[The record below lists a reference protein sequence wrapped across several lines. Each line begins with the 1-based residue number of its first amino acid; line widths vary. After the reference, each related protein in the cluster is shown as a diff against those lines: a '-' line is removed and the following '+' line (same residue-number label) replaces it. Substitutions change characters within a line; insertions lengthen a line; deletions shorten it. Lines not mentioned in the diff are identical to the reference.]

1 MYGDEE
7 EDDYYRKSEGAEDCR
22 AAWCRRESLREQ
34 LATLL
39 VDQLLSTTLGALVDV
54 DETVNL
60 IVSAAA
66 GPNVQRAVTRHVQP
80 SRDRLVAHWKK
91 TRERP
96 ADLLG
101 ADLRLRVE
109 RLVASSPT
117 PRAAWAKNAVDPS
130 LVRQLFAP
138 IVQDTLM
145 SFARKL
151 PLPGIGGDSGGGGG
165 SSMLGGIA
173 GRFKAEVKNRAES
186 FAEKGKSLLGGL
198 GAQVEAQIQGVAR
211 DFSQGATNE
220 IRGAIEARLKSP
232 EGVEIAAKIRMQAL
246 KRLLET
252 PMIELWKDMEYQ
264 PLAEIDA
271 LSAPIAEYNRVRG
284 PVQELLEGEVRA
296 MLALEGERTLRELLD
311 ENGLLDEVTRIL
323 LERFSSQTR
332 ALVSSAGF
340 VTWVGALLDA
350 VEAPAAG

>member
-1 MYGDEE
+1 MATKKKTSAANPKAQKIAELLGADE
-7 EDDYYRKSEGAEDCR
+7 SP
-22 AAWCRRESLREQ
+22 LREQ
-34 LATLL
+34 FATLV
-39 VDQLLSTTLGALVDV
+39 VDQLLSTTLGELVDV

-101 ADLRLRVE
+101 ADLRVRVE
-109 RLVASSPT
+109 RLVATSPT
-117 PRAAWAKNAVDPS
+117 PRAAWAKNAVDPA

-151 PLPGIGGDSGGGGG
+151 PLPGIGGDSGAGGGG

-220 IRGAIEARLKSP
+220 IRGALEARLKSP
-232 EGVEIAAKIRMQAL
+232 EGVELAAKIRMQAL

-271 LSAPIAEYNRVRG
+271 LSAPIAEYNRGRG
-284 PVQELLEGEVRA
+284 PVQEFIEGEVRA
-296 MLALEGERTLRELLD
+296 MLALEGARTLRELLD

-323 LERFSSQTR
+323 LDRVSGQTR

-350 VEAPAAG
+350 AEA